1 MATYHIGFIDLLQ
14 SKKKVNMENLDLIIL
29 TTIVVI
35 LFMVFILATLK
46 EFSEDAKKPFEGG
59 KERGPR
65 ADMMEFVGKIF
76 ADKKIEPGEKKEL
89 LDIIRKKID
98 EIE

>member
-1 MATYHIGFIDLLQ
+1 
-14 SKKKVNMENLDLIIL
+14 MENLDLIIL

-46 EFSEDAKKPFEGG
+46 EMQEDSKKPFAGG

-65 ADMMEFVGKIF
+65 A
-76 ADKKIEPGEKKEL
+76 
-89 LDIIRKKID
+89 
-98 EIE
+98 